1 MRILM
6 TVSSSSLMDGIDRH
20 ILAIAPALNAL
31 PEVEVGVV
39 TLHPWGDVNDALKA
53 AGVKCWALECA
64 NGHQLKVVPRFR
76 RVMRE
81 FRPDI
86 IHIHEMCF
94 FEAVAHKWLYP
105 RVKRVV
111 TIHGI
116 SDPETRIPLRTRLLR
131 LFGFYSLCRLVTS
144 KRADACVYISKGVRQ
159 SYRPGDVLATVAY
172 NPMPF
177 MPRTRMPRPAGVRVI
192 GTACRVD
199 DVKDPLAFT
208 RVMGEVTKRMPNT
221 EAWIIGDGSRLE
233 DCRRLAAE
241 RGYDKIKFWGQRND
255 AKDLIAK
262 MDCFVMTS
270 KREGMPGALLEA
282 MSVKTPVA
290 FMEGEGGLQ
299 DLAEMNRTEG
309 PFAVVVPPGD
319 EAAMV
324 DGICALLNDPPQAEA
339 YANRAFEVGRRH
351 FELSVVVSQ
360 LAEVYR
366 KVKGAE

>member
-64 NGHQLKVVPRFR
+64 NGHQLKVIPRFC

-81 FRPDI
+81 FRPDV
-86 IHIHEMCF
+86 IHVHVMGF

-116 SDPETRIPLRTRLLR
+116 SDPVTKVPWRTRLLR
-131 LFGFYSLCRLVTS
+131 SFGFQALCRWATS
-144 KRADACVYISKGVRQ
+144 KRTDAYVAVSQGVLQ
-159 SYRPGDVLATVAY
+159 AYRLGEVSATVAY

-177 MPRTRMPRPAGVRVI
+177 MPRTRMPRPTGVRVI

-208 RVMGEVTKRMPNT
+208 RVMGDVTKRMPNV

-299 DLAEMNRTEG
+299 DLAEMNRSEG
-309 PFAVVVPPGD
+309 PFAVVVQPGD
-319 EAAMV
+319 ETAMV
-324 DGICALLNDPPQAEA
+324 EGICALLNDPAKVEE
-339 YANRAFEVGRRH
+339 YANCAFEIGRRH
-351 FELSVVVSQ
+351 FDLPIVARQ
-360 LAEVYR
+360 LHDVYAEVMNQ
-366 KVKGAE
+366 